1 MIKVKDVR
9 GASLNPEGCG
19 GTEDAKWLAGQL
31 RTMWVMRLLIGPIVK
46 LEAMEDSS
54 VVRGLLVIL
63 QASGESKLVRVLLV
77 TLKACEE
84 A

>member
-1 MIKVKDVR
+1 MKVKDVR
-9 GASLNPEGCG
+9 GASLNLEGCG
-19 GTEDAKWLAGQL
+19 RTEDAKWLAGQL

-54 VVRGLLVIL
+54 VL